1 MKHAGMAE
9 WKPSREWAWEY
20 NLPPY
25 RGVLIPV
32 HVDSDG
38 CLKRY
43 AAHIEAQH
51 GNRCAPHLFDDI
63 RTAQAWIEREVGRL
77 SAIQ

>member
-1 MKHAGMAE
+1 MSHASMAE

-20 NLPPY
+20 NLSPN

-32 HVDSDG
+32 LVDTDG

-43 AAHIEAQH
+43 AAHIEAQN
-51 GNRCAPHLFDDI
+51 GRLRAPNLFDDI
-63 RTAQAWIEREVGRL
+63 KAAQL
-77 SAIQ
+77 